1 VGLENSEAGAPSAA
15 RGRRAAARRS
25 GRLGARL
32 RHDPVAAASAV
43 FLVVV
48 TVAAAFAPALAPH
61 DPSAIIDRPQLGAGD
76 IVTGPAIIQEFG
88 STVPVDP
95 GYLATV
101 DRYGNLIITRVDG

>member
-1 VGLENSEAGAPSAA
+1 VDQRVEWVNLRVTGVGPIPRPVIAEIADGPGDVSAPVSRSVHFGGWTEA
-15 RGRRAAARRS
+15 
-25 GRLGARL
+25 
-32 RHDPVAAASAV
+32 
-43 FLVVV
+43 
-48 TVAAAFAPALAPH
+48 
-61 DPSAIIDRPQLGAGD
+61 AIIDRPQLGAGD